1 MPPNV
6 TLQSLMTLM
15 VAWGKRELVRWR
27 PGPSYPSQR
36 MWGGHLGRKQWLWG
50 GGLRNLS
57 LALLHASWGQG
68 PPSETGSG
76 GLRVTLDQ
84 PFHLRRLGF
93 PVCKMGAGTPAST
106 EEASVEAKDR

>member
-1 MPPNV
+1 MEARTQLPFPED
-6 TLQSLMTLM
+6 
-15 VAWGKRELVRWR
+15 G
-27 PGPSYPSQR
+27 
-36 MWGGHLGRKQWLWG
+36 GGHLGRKQWLWG
-50 GGLRNLS
+50 RAEDSLS

-93 PVCKMGAGTPAST
+93 PIC
-106 EEASVEAKDR
+106 

>member
-1 MPPNV
+1 MEARTQLPFPEDGGV
-6 TLQSLMTLM
+6 T
-15 VAWGKRELVRWR
+15 
-27 PGPSYPSQR
+27 
-36 MWGGHLGRKQWLWG
+36 WGGNNGCGGRAEDSP
-50 GGLRNLS
+50 S

-84 PFHLRRLGF
+84 PFHLPRLGF